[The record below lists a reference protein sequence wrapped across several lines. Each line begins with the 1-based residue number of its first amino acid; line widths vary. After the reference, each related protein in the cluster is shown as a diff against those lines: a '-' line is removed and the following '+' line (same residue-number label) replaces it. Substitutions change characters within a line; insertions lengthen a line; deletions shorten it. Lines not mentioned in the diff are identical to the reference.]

1 MSESVDVSVV
11 LPIYNAEKYLD
22 QALSSIEV
30 NSRVSLEIICVNDGS
45 TDSSLTIML
54 DHAARDPRIRV
65 IDKPNQGYGA
75 SVNRGFSEA
84 RGTYLAIVEPDDYLD
99 GPMYDD
105 LFEFAKGFDAAGDGS
120 GLPDV
125 VKSPYWRIWM
135 PETPDERRLHC
146 AYFDRIKPAHQPF
159 TVFDCPRVVQH
170 HPSIWSAI
178 YRRGFIEDANIRFKE
193 VPGAGWVD
201 NPFLFETMCQAKSI
215 VFKNT
220 PYYCYREDLPGSSS
234 ATRVL
239 SLSFERWNDMAD
251 VVDRLNIT
259 DQGVRKALATIAFR
273 YAGEAVGQGALD
285 DEDLT
290 RAMGEMFARID
301 EKTILS
307 LENVSPQLRQLAFR
321 LSGREVPKI
330 SKLGYLRGLV
340 SEFAYSIRTN
350 GMGFA
355 RMQTALYL
363 RRRSSQD
370 KKSETYEKS

>member
-1 MSESVDVSVV
+1 MSETVDVSVV

-135 PETPDERRLHC
+135 PETPDERRLNC

-251 VVDRLNIT
+251 VVDRLGIT

>member
-1 MSESVDVSVV
+1 MVDTVDVSVV

-105 LFEFAKGFDAAGDGS
+105 LFEFACGFDAAGDGS

-220 PYYCYREDLPGSSS
+220 PYYCYRED
-234 ATRVL
+234 TT
-239 SLSFERWNDMAD
+239 E
-251 VVDRLNIT
+251 
-259 DQGVRKALATIAFR
+259 KALAFAERNPLLPLERWCDMAEVLERLGVADESVWRAQNLRGITYCCTAI
-273 YAGEAVGQGALD
+273 EANGLDYPGLREKVVGIFSAMDPALVLD
-285 DEDLT
+285 DPRIKPGEKRLFCELLGLPEPDVSDLAYMPELAKQAFYRLRMAGPRFT
-290 RAMGEMFARID
+290 WLSVVDYLKRKRARE
-301 EKTILS
+301 
-307 LENVSPQLRQLAFR
+307 
-321 LSGREVPKI
+321 GR
-330 SKLGYLRGLV
+330 
-340 SEFAYSIRTN
+340 
-350 GMGFA
+350 
-355 RMQTALYL
+355 
-363 RRRSSQD
+363 
-370 KKSETYEKS
+370 

>member
-330 SKLGYLRGLV
+330 SKLGYPRGRV

>member
-1 MSESVDVSVV
+1 MSETVDVSVV

-146 AYFDRIKPAHQPF
+146 AYFVRIKPAHQPF

-251 VVDRLNIT
+251 VVDRLGIT